1 MRLNVFYF
9 LPVFC
14 LTACAGPAF
23 NHTPQYS
30 VSTEY
35 VSEYVFRG
43 TTLAGEAIQPN
54 IEASVGN
61 FTAGV
66 WGSAA
71 VGEESNSFADEVD
84 IYANYSHSIN
94 EKVGLDVG
102 ATLYHYPQDGGLFD
116 IGANDA
122 GTVEV
127 YGGLSFD
134 TVLAPSVT
142 AYYDTNLEAATLEG
156 GVSHALPINEKTS
169 FEVSAQ
175 AGLVEVNSAST
186 DYQYG
191 SLRGQFS
198 YNVTEN
204 ASLFTS
210 ANYGVS
216 SENTFVDTSFTPGDP
231 TTISNP
237 KKSGLWFTMG
247 VSSSF

>member
-1 MRLNVFYF
+1 MRSNIFYC
-9 LPVFC
+9 LPLVC
-14 LTACAGPAF
+14 LSACAGQNF

-43 TTLAGEAIQPN
+43 TTLAGEAIQPGV
-54 IEASVGN
+54 EASMGN

-66 WGSAA
+66 WASVA
-71 VGEESNSFADEVD
+71 VGEESVSFADEVD
-84 IYANYSHSIN
+84 IYASYSRPLN
-94 EKVGLDVG
+94 DKVGLDVG
-102 ATLYHYPQDGGLFD
+102 ATLYHYPQAGGVFD

-134 TVLAPSVT
+134 TMLSPNVT
-142 AYYDTNLEAATLEG
+142 AYYDTQLEVVTLEG
-156 GVSHALPINEKTS
+156 GVSHAMPVTDKTN

-175 AGLVEVNSAST
+175 AGLVESNSANN
-186 DYQYG
+186 YQYG

-198 YNVTEN
+198 YDVTDN
-204 ASLFTS
+204 AALFTS

-216 SENTFVDTSFTPGDP
+216 SDNTFADTSFTPGNLATVSD
-231 TTISNP
+231 P